1 MRSRLTGMILAA
13 LIALVFAMAGCAAGG
28 GTGPGRGA
36 LSATANDINPVARGQ
51 LRDGGTLR
59 WPLSRFP
66 PNFNY
71 HELNGPDIENASVLG
86 ALLPRPFTFDAT
98 GAPTLD
104 KEYFESVELTSTEP
118 KQVVTYRISPKAVW
132 YDGTPVSVEDFQAQ
146 WKALNGSNPAF
157 RVASTQGYDKIQ
169 NVAAGR
175 DRWEVVITFNTQYA
189 DWQALFDMIYPAST
203 NTDPNVFNTGWR
215 QQPLTTAGP
224 FKLASVDRT
233 TKTMTFVHN
242 EKWWGRPAK
251 LERIIYRVI
260 GPEAQVDA
268 LANGEIDFIDVGL
281 DVNRFQG
288 ALAIQGVTVRRA
300 GASNFVH
307 ITINGTTEALSDAR
321 VRRALAMGIDRGR
334 IAQALIAPLGVS
346 PTPLGNHIFLAS
358 QKGYQD
364 NSGDLGRYNPQQ
376 ARALL
381 DEAGWK
387 VTSNVRAKDGKNL
400 TIRFVIPSQVTQLE
414 QMSELV
420 QTMLTEV
427 GVKVKIETVPAGDF
441 FQNFIAPGNF
451 DLTAYGWQGTPFP
464 ISSSKPIFVNPKPGP
479 DGRVDIQ
486 QNYAR
491 VGSDEIDRLF
501 DQATAELDP
510 VKNVRFANEIDSR
523 IWQEVHS
530 LTLFQRPDIVAANTN
545 LANFGAF
552 GMASKDYADIG
563 FIKS

>member
-13 LIALVFAMAGCAAGG
+13 LIALVFAMAGCRGGG
-28 GTGPGRGA
+28 GTGPGGGA
-36 LSATANDINPVARGQ
+36 PSVTANNVNPVARDQ

-71 HELNGPDIENASVLG
+71 HELNGADIENASVLG
-86 ALLPRPFTFDAT
+86 ALLPKAFTFDAT
-98 GAPTLD
+98 GAAALD
-104 KEYFESVELTSTEP
+104 KDYFESVELTSTEP

-132 YDGTPVSVEDFQAQ
+132 YDGTPVTVADFQAQ
-146 WKALNGSNPAF
+146 WKALNGNNPAF
-157 RVASTQGYDKIQ
+157 RVASTQGYDKIE

-175 DRWEVVITFNTQYA
+175 DRCEVVVTFNTKYA
-189 DWQALFDMIYPAST
+189 DWRALFDMIYPVST
-203 NTDPNVFNTGWR
+203 NTGPTVFNAGWR

-224 FKLASVDRT
+224 FKLASVDRI
-233 TKTMTFVHN
+233 TKTMTLVRN

-260 GPEAQVDA
+260 SPDAQVDA

-281 DVNRFQG
+281 DVNRFQR
-288 ALAIQGVTVRRA
+288 ALAIQGVTMRRA

-307 ITINGTTEALSDAR
+307 ITINGATSVLSDAR
-321 VRRALAMGIDRGR
+321 VRRALAMGIDRAR

-346 PTPLGNHIFLAS
+346 PTPLGNHIFLAN

-364 NSGDLGRYNPQQ
+364 NSGNLGRYNPQQ
-376 ARALL
+376 ARELL
-381 DEAGWK
+381 GEAGWK
-387 VTSNVRAKDGKNL
+387 VTNNVRAKGGKNL
-400 TIRFVIPSQVTQLE
+400 AIRFVIPSQVTQLK
-414 QMSELV
+414 QMAELI
-420 QTMLTEV
+420 QTMLSEV

-479 DGRVDIQ
+479 DGRVDVQ

-501 DQATAELDP
+501 NQATAELDP
-510 VKNVRFANEIDSR
+510 AKTAQLANEIDAR

-530 LTLFQRPDIVAANTN
+530 LTLFQRPDIVAVNTN

-552 GMASKDYADIG
+552 GMASKNYADIG